1 MILKKRVII
10 FVLMILA
17 VFLSVS
23 AVSAMDVNT
32 VDSNSTVLTAAD
44 DSLSVGESN
53 SNVSFSSSNVI
64 EENNNNVIGDS
75 NQQKAVN
82 LDAPSIE
89 LYYKNGTRFM
99 INLTDE
105 NGNGLANQTVSI
117 LINGVTYDRITD
129 SNGSASIAVNLYS
142 GLYHVTVSYKG
153 TTEYAPA
160 STTSEVKVMPT
171 INSGDVTKFYKN
183 GTQYYATFLD
193 GHGNPL
199 INTTVRFNINGVF
212 YNRVTND
219 KGVAKLNIQLR
230 PANYVLTAYNPNNGY
245 QCGYTIKVLPTVL
258 AEDLNKLYLDKNQFY
273 ATFLQGDGTPLVNTN
288 ITFNINGVFYNRV
301 TNDEGVAKLNIRLSS
316 GKYILTAYHPLD
328 GYDIG
333 YTVTIVDSVST
344 IIKTQHYDFIAG
356 VDNVVSIVLYDQFN
370 HTVSNQTVSLKVGS
384 VTYTGTTDDNGMAKY
399 NIKLLTPGNYTA
411 TYNFNKNG
419 GYLASSA
426 SNTISVYE
434 GKDVVLTPGD
444 DIVLKGE
451 AFSVLV
457 KDEDGNLVINKNVY
471 FNVNGVNYVR
481 VTDKNGVASI
491 NIRLDAGVYNI
502 SYTFN
507 ATGYKK
513 VTGSTIMYVITTTTT
528 IIQGNDVTIGKD
540 TNQKFNVTLTA
551 SGVPIVNKN
560 VTIRIN
566 GVDYIRTT
574 DNNGV
579 ASLTIRLDAGTYLV
593 TYSFNGDSKLAPSN
607 GKAYCTVVDRK
618 NSLFVVN
625 GSTVFTQNSTEEFKV
640 LLKNSD
646 GSPIANEKVIFTVNG
661 IDYTSTTDANGI
673 ASLSIKLVTVGTY
686 EISYKFAGNNENLG
700 CEGSSSI
707 VITKYIDNG
716 NGYWVQGANMYNVD
730 LVGLAAS
737 GTGNIFLNFYAFT
750 KYGESSVLSWIK
762 QANSHG
768 IKVHIWMQVF
778 YDGGWL
784 SPLNSDGS
792 INTALFNERIAEAK
806 KYAALP
812 GVAGVHFDYL
822 RYPGTAYKH
831 PGGTAA
837 ISEFVKLATTAIR
850 GVNPNCLISAAVM
863 PEKNDAYVYGQD
875 IAVISKYLDIIVPM
889 VYKGNYNSGTSW
901 ISSITQWFV
910 ETSNGAAVW
919 VGLQT
924 YVSDNDI
931 TKLPISELSKDAQTA
946 YDAGAKGVMMFRWG
960 LSNFIDFNKLNTH
973 EITPSYGDSVSIN
986 SILAASAS
994 LKKYIEDKGVL
1005 PKFVTVGN
1013 FNYTV
1018 PQFLYLMTK
1027 ATEGIA
1033 NGNLKAIT
1041 AILVNASSKTSGDVI
1056 NKQLVKS
1063 EFVSLAKTLSSY
1075 MSANG
1080 IAPGNVSSTLG
1091 DIKYESLIYAYARV
1105 LSYYQS
1111 NSALPNFVF
1120 VTNLLD
1126 NYSLTVTMKVSAGG
1140 TSYKP
1145 NVLYTT
1151 VWLNYCPNCGYYGTL
1166 LVNPKGTAEGEL
1178 TCAYCDCDYCGVS
1191 GKEKL
1196 SSSTRVL
1203 TRLTESIPESSGEVG
1218 DNISIDAIL
1227 AAAKVLK
1234 AHIQAN
1240 NALPDYV
1247 IVNDEQ
1253 YTLSQFLYLM
1263 SKAIGNINDGNLGN
1277 ITVVGASSPG
1287 TPNGDK
1293 ISTNINKTEY
1303 LDVASRVS
1311 QYIISNG
1318 QAPNYASSS
1327 AGKISYADLLDAFSR
1342 ILAYYADNSKTLPNF
1357 VLINNTGGSGASAL
1371 VADKAKELVNGINS
1385 TRDKADALFKFV
1397 RDKISYSSYFNTIYG
1412 AEGTLIKGYGNC
1424 CDQAQLLVAMA
1435 RFVGLTA
1442 RFATGKCVFTSGLDV
1457 GHVWVQFYIGG
1468 KWVVA
1473 DPTSTRNSLGV
1484 IKNWNTNSYI
1494 NKGTYDVLPY

>member
-1 MILKKRVII
+1 MKKRVII

-64 EENNNNVIGDS
+64 EENNNNVIGDN

-117 LINGVTYDRITD
+117 LINGVTYNKITD
-129 SNGSASIAVNLYS
+129 ENGSTSIGINLYS

-333 YTVTIVDSVST
+333 YTVTVVDSVST

-384 VTYTGTTDDNGMAKY
+384 VTYTGTTDDNGVAKY

-419 GYLASSA
+419 GYLASAA

-434 GKDVVLTPGD
+434 GKDVVLIPGD

-540 TNQKFNVTLTA
+540 ANQKFNVTLTA

-593 TYSFNGDSKLAPSN
+593 TYSFNGDSKLAPSSGN
-607 GKAYCTVVDRK
+607 AYCTVVDRK
-618 NSLFVVN
+618 GSLFTVN
-625 GSTVFTQNSTEEFKV
+625 GGTVFTQNSTDKFKV
-640 LLKNSD
+640 SLKNSD
-646 GSPIANEKVIFTVNG
+646 GSPIANEKVIFTING
-661 IDYTSTTDANGI
+661 VDYTRTTDANGI
-673 ASLSIKLVTVGTY
+673 ASLSIQLGIVGTY

-707 VITKYIDNG
+707 VITKYINNG

-1033 NGNLKAIT
+1033 NGNLKEIT

-1178 TCAYCDCDYCGVS
+1178 TCTYCDCDYCGVS

-1218 DNISIDAIL
+1218 DNISIDTIL

-1435 RFVGLTA
+1435 RSVGLTA

>member
-1 MILKKRVII
+1 MKKRVMI
-10 FVLMILA
+10 FALMILT

-384 VTYTGTTDDNGMAKY
+384 VTYTGTTDDNGIAKY

-560 VTIRIN
+560 VN
-566 GVDYIRTT
+566 IRTT

-707 VITKYIDNG
+707 VITKYINNG

-889 VYKGNYNSGTSW
+889 VYKGNYNSGTNW

-1293 ISTNINKTEY
+1293 ILTNINKTEY
-1303 LDVASRVS
+1303 LDVAFRVS

-1435 RFVGLTA
+1435 RSVGLTA

>member
-1 MILKKRVII
+1 
-10 FVLMILA
+10 MILA

-230 PANYVLTAYNPNNGY
+230 PANYILTAYNPNNGY

-384 VTYTGTTDDNGMAKY
+384 VTYTGTTDDNGIAKY

-646 GSPIANEKVIFTVNG
+646 GSPIANEKVIFTING
-661 IDYTSTTDANGI
+661 VDYTRTTDANGI
-673 ASLSIKLVTVGTY
+673 ASLSIQLGIVGTY

-700 CEGSSSI
+700 CEGSSLI
-707 VITKYIDNG
+707 VITKYINNG

-822 RYPGTAYKH
+822 RYPGTA
-831 PGGTAA
+831 
-837 ISEFVKLATTAIR
+837 
-850 GVNPNCLISAAVM
+850 
-863 PEKNDAYVYGQD
+863 
-875 IAVISKYLDIIVPM
+875 
-889 VYKGNYNSGTSW
+889 
-901 ISSITQWFV
+901 
-910 ETSNGAAVW
+910 
-919 VGLQT
+919 
-924 YVSDNDI
+924 
-931 TKLPISELSKDAQTA
+931 
-946 YDAGAKGVMMFRWG
+946 
-960 LSNFIDFNKLNTH
+960 
-973 EITPSYGDSVSIN
+973 
-986 SILAASAS
+986 
-994 LKKYIEDKGVL
+994 
-1005 PKFVTVGN
+1005 
-1013 FNYTV
+1013 
-1018 PQFLYLMTK
+1018 
-1027 ATEGIA
+1027 
-1033 NGNLKAIT
+1033 
-1041 AILVNASSKTSGDVI
+1041 
-1056 NKQLVKS
+1056 
-1063 EFVSLAKTLSSY
+1063 
-1075 MSANG
+1075 
-1080 IAPGNVSSTLG
+1080 
-1091 DIKYESLIYAYARV
+1091 
-1105 LSYYQS
+1105 
-1111 NSALPNFVF
+1111 
-1120 VTNLLD
+1120 
-1126 NYSLTVTMKVSAGG
+1126 
-1140 TSYKP
+1140 
-1145 NVLYTT
+1145 
-1151 VWLNYCPNCGYYGTL
+1151 
-1166 LVNPKGTAEGEL
+1166 
-1178 TCAYCDCDYCGVS
+1178 
-1191 GKEKL
+1191 
-1196 SSSTRVL
+1196 
-1203 TRLTESIPESSGEVG
+1203 
-1218 DNISIDAIL
+1218 
-1227 AAAKVLK
+1227 
-1234 AHIQAN
+1234 
-1240 NALPDYV
+1240 
-1247 IVNDEQ
+1247 
-1253 YTLSQFLYLM
+1253 
-1263 SKAIGNINDGNLGN
+1263 
-1277 ITVVGASSPG
+1277 
-1287 TPNGDK
+1287 
-1293 ISTNINKTEY
+1293 
-1303 LDVASRVS
+1303 
-1311 QYIISNG
+1311 
-1318 QAPNYASSS
+1318 
-1327 AGKISYADLLDAFSR
+1327 
-1342 ILAYYADNSKTLPNF
+1342 
-1357 VLINNTGGSGASAL
+1357 
-1371 VADKAKELVNGINS
+1371 
-1385 TRDKADALFKFV
+1385 
-1397 RDKISYSSYFNTIYG
+1397 
-1412 AEGTLIKGYGNC
+1412 
-1424 CDQAQLLVAMA
+1424 
-1435 RFVGLTA
+1435 
-1442 RFATGKCVFTSGLDV
+1442 
-1457 GHVWVQFYIGG
+1457 
-1468 KWVVA
+1468 
-1473 DPTSTRNSLGV
+1473 
-1484 IKNWNTNSYI
+1484 
-1494 NKGTYDVLPY
+1494 

>member
-1 MILKKRVII
+1 MKKRVII

-399 NIKLLTPGNYTA
+399 NIKLLTPGNYT
-411 TYNFNKNG
+411 FNKNG

-1075 MSANG
+1075 VSANG

-1126 NYSLTVTMKVSAGG
+1126 NYSLTVTMKVSVGG

-1196 SSSTRVL
+1196 LSSTRVL

-1303 LDVASRVS
+1303 LDVAFRVS

-1397 RDKISYSSYFNTIYG
+1397 RDKISYSSYFNTVYG

-1435 RFVGLTA
+1435 RSVGLTA

>member
-1 MILKKRVII
+1 
-10 FVLMILA
+10 MILA

-230 PANYVLTAYNPNNGY
+230 PANYILTAYNPNNGY

-384 VTYTGTTDDNGMAKY
+384 VTYTGTTDDNGIAKY

-502 SYTFN
+502 LYTFN

-646 GSPIANEKVIFTVNG
+646 GSPIANEKVIFTING
-661 IDYTSTTDANGI
+661 VDYTRTTDANGI
-673 ASLSIKLVTVGTY
+673 ASLSIQLGIVGTY

-700 CEGSSSI
+700 CEGSSLI
-707 VITKYIDNG
+707 VITKYINNG

-986 SILAASAS
+986 SIW
-994 LKKYIEDKGVL
+994 
-1005 PKFVTVGN
+1005 
-1013 FNYTV
+1013 
-1018 PQFLYLMTK
+1018 
-1027 ATEGIA
+1027 
-1033 NGNLKAIT
+1033 
-1041 AILVNASSKTSGDVI
+1041 
-1056 NKQLVKS
+1056 
-1063 EFVSLAKTLSSY
+1063 
-1075 MSANG
+1075 
-1080 IAPGNVSSTLG
+1080 
-1091 DIKYESLIYAYARV
+1091 
-1105 LSYYQS
+1105 
-1111 NSALPNFVF
+1111 
-1120 VTNLLD
+1120 LLQH
-1126 NYSLTVTMKVSAGG
+1126 L
-1140 TSYKP
+1140 
-1145 NVLYTT
+1145 
-1151 VWLNYCPNCGYYGTL
+1151 
-1166 LVNPKGTAEGEL
+1166 
-1178 TCAYCDCDYCGVS
+1178 
-1191 GKEKL
+1191 
-1196 SSSTRVL
+1196 
-1203 TRLTESIPESSGEVG
+1203 
-1218 DNISIDAIL
+1218 
-1227 AAAKVLK
+1227 
-1234 AHIQAN
+1234 
-1240 NALPDYV
+1240 
-1247 IVNDEQ
+1247 
-1253 YTLSQFLYLM
+1253 
-1263 SKAIGNINDGNLGN
+1263 
-1277 ITVVGASSPG
+1277 
-1287 TPNGDK
+1287 
-1293 ISTNINKTEY
+1293 
-1303 LDVASRVS
+1303 
-1311 QYIISNG
+1311 
-1318 QAPNYASSS
+1318 
-1327 AGKISYADLLDAFSR
+1327 
-1342 ILAYYADNSKTLPNF
+1342 
-1357 VLINNTGGSGASAL
+1357 
-1371 VADKAKELVNGINS
+1371 
-1385 TRDKADALFKFV
+1385 
-1397 RDKISYSSYFNTIYG
+1397 
-1412 AEGTLIKGYGNC
+1412 
-1424 CDQAQLLVAMA
+1424 
-1435 RFVGLTA
+1435 
-1442 RFATGKCVFTSGLDV
+1442 
-1457 GHVWVQFYIGG
+1457 
-1468 KWVVA
+1468 
-1473 DPTSTRNSLGV
+1473 
-1484 IKNWNTNSYI
+1484 
-1494 NKGTYDVLPY
+1494 

>member
-1 MILKKRVII
+1 
-10 FVLMILA
+10 MILA

-579 ASLTIRLDAGTYLV
+579 ASLTIRLDAGAYLV

-863 PEKNDAYVYGQD
+863 PENDAYVYGQD

-1435 RFVGLTA
+1435 RSVGLTA

>member
-1 MILKKRVII
+1 
-10 FVLMILA
+10 MILA

-64 EENNNNVIGDS
+64 EENNNNVIGDN

-973 EITPSYGDSVSIN
+973 EITPSYGDSVN

-1293 ISTNINKTEY
+1293 ILTNINKTEY

-1435 RFVGLTA
+1435 RSVGLTA

>member
-1 MILKKRVII
+1 MKKRVII

-230 PANYVLTAYNPNNGY
+230 PANYILTAYNPNNGY

-384 VTYTGTTDDNGMAKY
+384 VTYTGTTDDNGIAKY

-593 TYSFNGDSKLAPSN
+593 TYSFNGDCKLAPSN

-646 GSPIANEKVIFTVNG
+646 GSPIANEKVIFTING
-661 IDYTSTTDANGI
+661 VDYTRTTDANGI
-673 ASLSIKLVTVGTY
+673 ASLSIQLGIVGTY

-700 CEGSSSI
+700 CEGSSLI
-707 VITKYIDNG
+707 VITKYINNG

-1091 DIKYESLIYAYARV
+1091 DIKYESLIYA
-1105 LSYYQS
+1105 
-1111 NSALPNFVF
+1111 
-1120 VTNLLD
+1120 
-1126 NYSLTVTMKVSAGG
+1126 
-1140 TSYKP
+1140 
-1145 NVLYTT
+1145 
-1151 VWLNYCPNCGYYGTL
+1151 
-1166 LVNPKGTAEGEL
+1166 
-1178 TCAYCDCDYCGVS
+1178 
-1191 GKEKL
+1191 
-1196 SSSTRVL
+1196 
-1203 TRLTESIPESSGEVG
+1203 
-1218 DNISIDAIL
+1218 
-1227 AAAKVLK
+1227 
-1234 AHIQAN
+1234 
-1240 NALPDYV
+1240 
-1247 IVNDEQ
+1247 
-1253 YTLSQFLYLM
+1253 
-1263 SKAIGNINDGNLGN
+1263 
-1277 ITVVGASSPG
+1277 
-1287 TPNGDK
+1287 
-1293 ISTNINKTEY
+1293 
-1303 LDVASRVS
+1303 
-1311 QYIISNG
+1311 
-1318 QAPNYASSS
+1318 
-1327 AGKISYADLLDAFSR
+1327 
-1342 ILAYYADNSKTLPNF
+1342 
-1357 VLINNTGGSGASAL
+1357 
-1371 VADKAKELVNGINS
+1371 
-1385 TRDKADALFKFV
+1385 
-1397 RDKISYSSYFNTIYG
+1397 
-1412 AEGTLIKGYGNC
+1412 
-1424 CDQAQLLVAMA
+1424 
-1435 RFVGLTA
+1435 
-1442 RFATGKCVFTSGLDV
+1442 
-1457 GHVWVQFYIGG
+1457 
-1468 KWVVA
+1468 
-1473 DPTSTRNSLGV
+1473 
-1484 IKNWNTNSYI
+1484 
-1494 NKGTYDVLPY
+1494 

>member
-1 MILKKRVII
+1 MKKRVII

-301 TNDEGVAKLNIRLSS
+301 TNDEGVANIRLSS

-384 VTYTGTTDDNGMAKY
+384 VTYTGTTDDNGIAKY

-444 DIVLKGE
+444 DIVLKDE

-513 VTGSTIMYVITTTTT
+513 VTGFTIMYVITTTTT

-1041 AILVNASSKTSGDVI
+1041 AILVNALSKTSGDVI

-1218 DNISIDAIL
+1218 DNISINAIL

-1303 LDVASRVS
+1303 LDVAFRVS

-1357 VLINNTGGSGASAL
+1357 VLINNIGGSGASAL

-1435 RFVGLTA
+1435 RSVGLTA
-1442 RFATGKCVFTSGLDV
+1442 RFATGYCSFTSGLNV
-1457 GHVWVQFYIGG
+1457 GHVWVQFYIDG

-1484 IKNWNTNSYI
+1484 IKNWNTNSYT
-1494 NKGTYDVLPY
+1494 NRGTYDVLPY

>member
-1 MILKKRVII
+1 MKKRVII
-10 FVLMILA
+10 FVLMILT

-973 EITPSYGDSVSIN
+973 EITPSYGDSVLN

-1293 ISTNINKTEY
+1293 ILTNINKTEY

-1435 RFVGLTA
+1435 RSVGLTA

>member
-1 MILKKRVII
+1 
-10 FVLMILA
+10 MILA

-219 KGVAKLNIQLR
+219 KGEAKLNIQLR
-230 PANYVLTAYNPNNGY
+230 PANYILTAYNPNNGY

-384 VTYTGTTDDNGMAKY
+384 VTYTGTTDDNGIAKY

-646 GSPIANEKVIFTVNG
+646 GSPIANEKVIFTING
-661 IDYTSTTDANGI
+661 VDYTRTTDANGI
-673 ASLSIKLVTVGTY
+673 ASLSIQLGIVGTY

-700 CEGSSSI
+700 CEGSSLI
-707 VITKYIDNG
+707 VITKYINNG

-875 IAVISKYLDIIVPM
+875 IAVISKYLDIIVRM

-1091 DIKYESLIYAYARV
+1091 DIKYESLIYA
-1105 LSYYQS
+1105 
-1111 NSALPNFVF
+1111 
-1120 VTNLLD
+1120 
-1126 NYSLTVTMKVSAGG
+1126 
-1140 TSYKP
+1140 
-1145 NVLYTT
+1145 
-1151 VWLNYCPNCGYYGTL
+1151 
-1166 LVNPKGTAEGEL
+1166 
-1178 TCAYCDCDYCGVS
+1178 
-1191 GKEKL
+1191 
-1196 SSSTRVL
+1196 
-1203 TRLTESIPESSGEVG
+1203 
-1218 DNISIDAIL
+1218 
-1227 AAAKVLK
+1227 
-1234 AHIQAN
+1234 
-1240 NALPDYV
+1240 
-1247 IVNDEQ
+1247 
-1253 YTLSQFLYLM
+1253 
-1263 SKAIGNINDGNLGN
+1263 
-1277 ITVVGASSPG
+1277 
-1287 TPNGDK
+1287 
-1293 ISTNINKTEY
+1293 
-1303 LDVASRVS
+1303 
-1311 QYIISNG
+1311 
-1318 QAPNYASSS
+1318 
-1327 AGKISYADLLDAFSR
+1327 
-1342 ILAYYADNSKTLPNF
+1342 
-1357 VLINNTGGSGASAL
+1357 
-1371 VADKAKELVNGINS
+1371 
-1385 TRDKADALFKFV
+1385 
-1397 RDKISYSSYFNTIYG
+1397 
-1412 AEGTLIKGYGNC
+1412 
-1424 CDQAQLLVAMA
+1424 
-1435 RFVGLTA
+1435 
-1442 RFATGKCVFTSGLDV
+1442 
-1457 GHVWVQFYIGG
+1457 
-1468 KWVVA
+1468 
-1473 DPTSTRNSLGV
+1473 
-1484 IKNWNTNSYI
+1484 
-1494 NKGTYDVLPY
+1494 

>member
-1 MILKKRVII
+1 MKKRVMI
-10 FVLMILA
+10 FALMILT

-23 AVSAMDVNT
+23 AVSAMDANT

-44 DSLSVGESN
+44 DSLSVDESN

-64 EENNNNVIGDS
+64 EENNNNVIGDG

-117 LINGVTYDRITD
+117 LINGVTYNKITD
-129 SNGSASIAVNLYS
+129 ENGSTSIGINLYS

-160 STTSEVKVMPT
+160 SITSDINVLPT
-171 INSGDVTKFYKN
+171 IKGEDIVMIYKD
-183 GTQYYATFLD
+183 GTSYHATFLD
-193 GHGNPL
+193 GRGNPL
-199 INTTVRFNINGVF
+199 INATVRFNINGVF
-212 YNRVTND
+212 YSRVTDD
-219 KGVAKLNIQLR
+219 KGVASLGIKLR
-230 PANYVLTAYNPNNGY
+230 PDTYILTAYNPNDGY
-245 QCGYTIKVLPTVL
+245 ECGNTVKVLPTVV

-273 ATFLQGDGTPLVNTN
+273 ATFLHNDGTPLVNT
-288 ITFNINGVFYNRV
+288 TVKFNINGVFYNRV
-301 TNDEGVAKLNIRLSS
+301 TDNNGVAKLNIKLFP
-316 GKYILTAYHPLD
+316 GKYILTAYNPLD
-328 GYDIG
+328 GYDVG
-333 YTVTIVDSVST
+333 FAVTVVDSVST
-344 IIKTQHYDFIAG
+344 VIKTQHYDFISG
-356 VDNVVSIVLYDQFN
+356 EGNVVSIVLYDQFN
-370 HTVSNQTVSLKVGS
+370 HTVSNQTVNLKVGG
-384 VTYTGTTDDNGMAKY
+384 VTYTSTTDDNGIAKY
-399 NIKLLTPGNYTA
+399 NIKLTTPGNYTA
-411 TYNFNKNG
+411 TYTFNKNG

-434 GKDVVLTPGD
+434 GKDVIFIPENNVVFKTDL
-444 DIVLKGE
+444 
-451 AFSVLV
+451 FSVLV
-457 KDEDGNLVINKNVY
+457 KDEDGNLVVNKTVLFNIN
-471 FNVNGVNYVR
+471 GINYVR

-491 NIRLDAGVYNI
+491 SLRLDPNVYNI
-502 SYTFN
+502 SYTLN
-507 ATGYKK
+507 DTGYKK
-513 VTGSTIMYVITTTTT
+513 STGSTMVSVITTNATV
-528 IIQGNDVTIGKD
+528 IQGNDITVGKD
-540 TNQKFNVTLTA
+540 AYQQFNVTLTA
-551 SGVPIVNKN
+551 GGVPLINKT
-560 VTIRIN
+560 VTISVN
-566 GVDYIRTT
+566 GVSYTKIT

-593 TYSFNGDSKLAPSN
+593 TYSFNGDSKLASSN

-646 GSPIANEKVIFTVNG
+646 GSPIVIFTVNG

-707 VITKYIDNG
+707 VITKYINNG

-1397 RDKISYSSYFNTIYG
+1397 RDKISYSSYFNTVYG

-1435 RFVGLTA
+1435 RSVGLTA
-1442 RFATGKCVFTSGLDV
+1442 RFATGYCSFTSGLNV
-1457 GHVWVQFYIGG
+1457 GHVWVQFYIDG

-1484 IKNWNTNSYI
+1484 IKNWNTNSYTDR
-1494 NKGTYDVLPY
+1494 GTYDVLPY

>member
-1 MILKKRVII
+1 MKKRVMI
-10 FVLMILA
+10 FALMILT

-23 AVSAMDVNT
+23 AVSAMDANT

-44 DSLSVGESN
+44 DSLSVDESN

-64 EENNNNVIGDS
+64 EENNNNVIGDN

-117 LINGVTYDRITD
+117 LINGVTYNKITD
-129 SNGSASIAVNLYS
+129 ENGSTSIGINLYS

-160 STTSEVKVMPT
+160 SITSDINVLPT
-171 INSGDVTKFYKN
+171 IKGEDIVMIYKD
-183 GTQYYATFLD
+183 GTSYHATFLD
-193 GHGNPL
+193 GRGNPL
-199 INTTVRFNINGVF
+199 INATVRFNINGVF
-212 YNRVTND
+212 YSRVTDD
-219 KGVAKLNIQLR
+219 KGVASLGIKLR
-230 PANYVLTAYNPNNGY
+230 PDTYILTAYNPNDGY
-245 QCGYTIKVLPTVL
+245 ECGNTVKVLPTVV

-273 ATFLQGDGTPLVNTN
+273 ATFLHNDGTPLVNT
-288 ITFNINGVFYNRV
+288 TVKFNINGVFYNRV
-301 TNDEGVAKLNIRLSS
+301 TDNNGVAKLNIKLFP
-316 GKYILTAYHPLD
+316 GKYILTAYNPLD
-328 GYDIG
+328 GYDVG
-333 YTVTIVDSVST
+333 FAVTVVDSVST
-344 IIKTQHYDFIAG
+344 VIKTQHYDFISG
-356 VDNVVSIVLYDQFN
+356 EGNVVSIVLYDQFN
-370 HTVSNQTVSLKVGS
+370 HTVSNQTVNLKVGG
-384 VTYTGTTDDNGMAKY
+384 VTYTSTTDDNGIAKY
-399 NIKLLTPGNYTA
+399 NIKLTTPGNYTA
-411 TYNFNKNG
+411 TYTFNKNG

-434 GKDVVLTPGD
+434 GKDVIFIPENNVVFKTDL
-444 DIVLKGE
+444 
-451 AFSVLV
+451 FSVLV
-457 KDEDGNLVINKNVY
+457 KDEDGNLVVNKTVLFNIN
-471 FNVNGVNYVR
+471 GINYVR

-491 NIRLDAGVYNI
+491 SFRLDPNVYNI
-502 SYTFN
+502 SYTLN
-507 ATGYKK
+507 DTGYKK
-513 VTGSTIMYVITTTTT
+513 STGSTMVSVITTNATV
-528 IIQGNDVTIGKD
+528 IQGNDITVGGVPLINKTVTIS
-540 TNQKFNVTLTA
+540 V
-551 SGVPIVNKN
+551 
-560 VTIRIN
+560 N
-566 GVDYIRTT
+566 GVSYTRIT

-707 VITKYIDNG
+707 VITKYINNG

-1327 AGKISYADLLDAFSR
+1327 VGKISYADLLDAFSR

-1397 RDKISYSSYFNTIYG
+1397 RDKISYSSYFNTVYG

-1435 RFVGLTA
+1435 RSVGLTA
-1442 RFATGKCVFTSGLDV
+1442 RFATGYCSFTSGLNV
-1457 GHVWVQFYIGG
+1457 GHVWVQFYIDG

-1484 IKNWNTNSYI
+1484 IKNWNTNSYTDR
-1494 NKGTYDVLPY
+1494 GTYDVLPY